1 MGIEGIISEH
11 GTLVSVI
18 LAAIILFAA
27 IVCGILIWKWNKD
40 DKLMD
45 HRGVIEMMPSL
56 ISTLGV
62 FFTFA
67 GIALGLYYFND
78 KDLTTSIPQLL
89 TGLKTAFFTSL
100 AGMTGS
106 MLLSGQVNKLFDKKS
121 GGISDSEEAARLVVN
136 KLDTLSDQNVIIRDI
151 LKAWNNSIDEIKSM
165 ALDIHQMNERQ
176 LNIFNNSS
184 FILNKNEEQVAKMDD
199 LVTLARQ
206 NVELSKNNPKSFD
219 TLLFDLATLISLE
232 RKVDETLQ
240 SVEKNHINSVE
251 KQTAIDSKL
260 ESMLISIGNMEESDK
275 EILKETKAQN
285 GRVGEMMD
293 HTEALV
299 SGQDEISKHVA
310 KFGETLHGE
319 IVEIEDKMTETNKL
333 LNEKFEE
340 FAELLRKSNTEALVE
355 VMKKVT
361 EEFQKQ
367 MKDLIGRLVKE
378 NFDQLNKSVER
389 LNKWQEDN
397 KEMIQSLTSQ
407 YKQMAENFENTSV
420 SLTKVDEDTRYLV
433 SEGGKLHQIVNL
445 LNQVIVEDEKF
456 LKISSDLQNT
466 ANLTKTNFEQ
476 FDEATKKLND
486 WVKKQRNFVD
496 GVMVLIQK
504 LDDLN
509 KIRDYNEQFWKQTRD
524 SMNEGVSIIRNGT
537 ESLNQQV
544 SGLNRQFY
552 ARLSTTLTEL
562 DNCIQALITK
572 ADNSP
577 F

>member
-1 MGIEGIISEH
+1 M
-11 GTLVSVI
+11 
-18 LAAIILFAA
+18 
-27 IVCGILIWKWNKD
+27 VCGILIRNWNKD

-106 MLLSGQVNKLFDKKS
+106 MLLSGQVNKFFDKKS
-121 GGISDSEEAARLVVN
+121 GGVSDSEEAAGLIVN
-136 KLDTLSDQNVIIRDI
+136 ELKGLTAQYQINNDISRKLFELFNEKLGELS
-151 LKAWNNSIDEIKSM
+151 
-165 ALDIHQMNERQ
+165 ERQ
-176 LNIFNNSS
+176 LNTYINSNH
-184 FILNKNEEQVAKMDD
+184 ILSSIERQINLLSVLVAKAEITSVANENTAKSLDSIDNTSKMLVD
-199 LVTLARQ
+199 LEGKIYESSNSIKEKQGSIESKTESILISVGNIEESNGAI
-206 NVELSKNNPKSFD
+206 LSKTTEQNN
-219 TLLFDLATLISLE
+219 
-232 RKVDETLQ
+232 
-240 SVEKNHINSVE
+240 
-251 KQTAIDSKL
+251 
-260 ESMLISIGNMEESDK
+260 
-275 EILKETKAQN
+275 
-285 GRVGEMMD
+285 RVGEMMD

-319 IVEIEDKMTETNKL
+319 IVEIEDKMAETNKL
-333 LNEKFEE
+333 LTVKFEE

-407 YKQMAENFENTSV
+407 YKQMAENFENTSI

-433 SEGGKLHQIVNL
+433 SEGGKLHQIVNM

-504 LDDLN
+504 LEDLN
-509 KIRDYNEQFWKQTRD
+509 KIRDYSEQFWKQTREN
-524 SMNEGVSIIRNGT
+524 MNEGVSIIRNGT

-544 SGLNRQFY
+544 SGLNKQFY
-552 ARLSTTLTEL
+552 NRLSTTLTEL

>member
-1 MGIEGIISEH
+1 
-11 GTLVSVI
+11 
-18 LAAIILFAA
+18 
-27 IVCGILIWKWNKD
+27 
-40 DKLMD
+40 
-45 HRGVIEMMPSL
+45 
-56 ISTLGV
+56 
-62 FFTFA
+62 
-67 GIALGLYYFND
+67 
-78 KDLTTSIPQLL
+78 
-89 TGLKTAFFTSL
+89 
-100 AGMTGS
+100 
-106 MLLSGQVNKLFDKKS
+106 
-121 GGISDSEEAARLVVN
+121 
-136 KLDTLSDQNVIIRDI
+136 
-151 LKAWNNSIDEIKSM
+151 
-165 ALDIHQMNERQ
+165 
-176 LNIFNNSS
+176 
-184 FILNKNEEQVAKMDD
+184 
-199 LVTLARQ
+199 
-206 NVELSKNNPKSFD
+206 
-219 TLLFDLATLISLE
+219 
-232 RKVDETLQ
+232 
-240 SVEKNHINSVE
+240 
-251 KQTAIDSKL
+251 
-260 ESMLISIGNMEESDK
+260 
-275 EILKETKAQN
+275 
-285 GRVGEMMD
+285 
-293 HTEALV
+293 
-299 SGQDEISKHVA
+299 
-310 KFGETLHGE
+310 
-319 IVEIEDKMTETNKL
+319 
-333 LNEKFEE
+333 
-340 FAELLRKSNTEALVE
+340 
-355 VMKKVT
+355 
-361 EEFQKQ
+361 
-367 MKDLIGRLVKE
+367 
-378 NFDQLNKSVER
+378 
-389 LNKWQEDN
+389 
-397 KEMIQSLTSQ
+397 MIQSLTSQ

>member
-1 MGIEGIISEH
+1 MGIERIISEH

-27 IVCGILIWKWNKD
+27 MVCGILIRNWNKD

-121 GGISDSEEAARLVVN
+121 GGISDSEEAAGLIVN
-136 KLDTLSDQNVIIRDI
+136 ELKGLTAQYQINNDISRKLFELFNEKLGELS
-151 LKAWNNSIDEIKSM
+151 
-165 ALDIHQMNERQ
+165 ERQ
-176 LNIFNNSS
+176 LNTYTNSNHILSSIERQINLLSVLVAKAEITSVANENTAKSLDSIDNSS
-184 FILNKNEEQVAKMDD
+184 KILVDLEGKLYESSNFIKEKQGSIESKTESILISVGNIEESNSAI
-199 LVTLARQ
+199 
-206 NVELSKNNPKSFD
+206 LSKTTEQNN
-219 TLLFDLATLISLE
+219 
-232 RKVDETLQ
+232 
-240 SVEKNHINSVE
+240 
-251 KQTAIDSKL
+251 
-260 ESMLISIGNMEESDK
+260 
-275 EILKETKAQN
+275 
-285 GRVGEMMD
+285 RVGEMMD

-319 IVEIEDKMTETNKL
+319 IVEIEDKMAESNKL
-333 LNEKFEE
+333 LTVKFEE

-407 YKQMAENFENTSV
+407 YKQMAENFENTSI

-433 SEGGKLHQIVNL
+433 SEGGKLHQIVNM

-504 LDDLN
+504 LEDLN
-509 KIRDYNEQFWKQTRD
+509 KIRDYSEQFWKQTREN
-524 SMNEGVSIIRNGT
+524 MNEGVSIIRNGT
-537 ESLNQQV
+537 DSLNQQV
-544 SGLNRQFY
+544 SGLNKQFY
-552 ARLSTTLTEL
+552 NRLSTTLTEL